1 MQSRSTTSATTSAT
15 RRSRRIAAIATAAL
29 FVGAGTVSAAQL
41 TESGADL
48 ANWETVLGDGVWT
61 GVDEAPVSID
71 DVDTVHYGTHSE
83 LVANVEGRGVM
94 AHNITYHSRPEV
106 QQLDAHHVASVEFR
120 QPQEISK
127 LRGRHKAQT
136 LEIGLFVWDGID
148 TRKDHGFALQWVLN
162 PWMREFGQIRVW
174 EETPD
179 GPRWQSAGYLAP
191 DTEWHTAEF
200 EYQPTTDTAVLR
212 IDGVEIEVNETLT
225 PKPANWSST
234 IAARFQVETIS
245 FWPGKAKKA
254 PVQRAEFRNW
264 TWIITTDD

>member
-1 MQSRSTTSATTSAT
+1 MRYHPRSARSV
-15 RRSRRIAAIATAAL
+15 RRSRRITAVAA
-29 FVGAGTVSAAQL
+29 FVVAVGLGAGAVAAAEL
-41 TESGADL
+41 TESGGDL
-48 ANWETVLGDGVWT
+48 SSWRTVLGDGIWT

-71 DVDTVHYGTHSE
+71 DIETYHHGTHSE

-120 QPQEISK
+120 QPLEISTR
-127 LRGRHKAQT
+127 RGRHKAQT
-136 LEIGLFVWDGID
+136 LEVGLFVWDGLD
-148 TRKDHGFALQWVLN
+148 TRMDHGFAFQWVLN

-174 EETPD
+174 ADSPT
-179 GPRWQSAGYLAP
+179 GPRWQGAGYLAP

-212 IDGVEIEVNETLT
+212 IDDLEIDVAETLT
-225 PKPANWSST
+225 PKPANWATT

-245 FWPGKAKKA
+245 LWPGSSRKA
-254 PVQRAEFRNW
+254 PTQRAEFRNW
-264 TWIITTDD
+264 SWTITTDD